1 VTERHVSIPRAPAV
15 VRLFGPVGNL
25 FLRLGVPMGPDRL
38 VTIRG
43 RKSGLPRT
51 VGLAVTELDGRRFVI
66 GAYGDVQWA
75 RNLRAA
81 GEAVIGVGRHA
92 EPVRAVEL
100 DTEQAVIVLRAL
112 AAYIDRLPR
121 ILRVVTLFML
131 RFGNAREVVDSP
143 TSAARTRPVFEL
155 NRVR

>member
-1 VTERHVSIPRAPAV
+1 MTERHASIPRAPAV

-51 VGLAVTELDGRRFVI
+51 VGLAVTELDGRRFVV

-75 RNLRAA
+75 RNLRVA

-92 EPVRAVEL
+92 ERVRAVEL
-100 DTEQAVIVLRAL
+100 DTERAATVLREL
-112 AAYIDRLPR
+112 AVYINKLPW

-131 RFGNAREVVDSP
+131 RFGDAHEVVDSP
-143 TSAARTRPVFEL
+143 ASAARTRPVFEL
-155 NRVR
+155 HRTP

>member
-1 VTERHVSIPRAPAV
+1 MTGQHASIPRAPAV

-25 FLRLGVPMGPDRL
+25 FLRLGVSMGPDRL

-51 VGLAVTELDGRRFVI
+51 VGLAVAELHGRRFVV
-66 GAYGDVQWA
+66 GTYGDVQWV

-81 GEAVIGVGRHA
+81 GEATIGAGTNA
-92 EPVRAVEL
+92 ERVRAVEL
-100 DTEQAVIVLRAL
+100 DAEQAATVLGEL
-112 AAYIDRLPR
+112 AAYIYELPW

-131 RFGNAREVVDSP
+131 RFGGAREVVESP
-143 TSAARTRPVFEL
+143 ASAARTRPVFEL
-155 NRVR
+155 HRRR

>member
-1 VTERHVSIPRAPAV
+1 MTEHHASIPQAPAV
-15 VRLFGPVGNL
+15 VRLFGPVGSL
-25 FLRLGVPMGPDRL
+25 LLRLGVPMGPDRL

-51 VGLAVTELDGRRFVI
+51 VALAVTELGSRRFVI
-66 GAYGDVQWA
+66 GTYGDVQWT

-92 EPVRAVEL
+92 EHVRAVEL
-100 DTEQAVIVLRAL
+100 DPEQAATILREL
-112 AAYIDRLPR
+112 AGYIDRLPW
-121 ILRVVTLFML
+121 ILRGVTLFML
-131 RFGNAREVVDSP
+131 RFGDAREVVDAP

-155 NRVR
+155 QRLP